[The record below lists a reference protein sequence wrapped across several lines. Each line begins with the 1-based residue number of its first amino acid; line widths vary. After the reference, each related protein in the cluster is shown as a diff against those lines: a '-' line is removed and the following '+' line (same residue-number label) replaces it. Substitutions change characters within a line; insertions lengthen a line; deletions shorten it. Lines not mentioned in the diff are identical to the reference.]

1 MIATSITVAMITFM
15 PTFVDAKASDIDFKL
30 GGFIKVNAALNTNGI
45 NGIDDASGSYN
56 ADLLF
61 AHENK
66 GTRFGFNSKE
76 TRLHG
81 TLIKN
86 DSSIG
91 RIKAYVEGNF
101 GVESGADGNAV
112 EAYGTNNTRFVLRH
126 AYVEVGNFLIGQTIS
141 TFIDPRSFLDIL
153 DYGGNAA
160 IVFARQTQI
169 RYTAKLDDFTVRVSA
184 ENPTANLGYNL
195 ITDDQRF
202 PDLVGRIDFDP
213 TWGHFS
219 VAGIAREIRIDTDVY
234 EAHQLTGGFVATA
247 NKEIIAGKIEIMA
260 QYIRGGIGHYGAFS
274 AFSDGIILTDDNG
287 TKYIDP
293 VNIQG
298 VTVGTSIKWTEKFK
312 STFMGSWAENLD
324 TGHNTQTLGTG
335 HSIENVKS
343 LHANLY
349 YNLTEE
355 LLFGFEYKKMI
366 GELSDDTKPNVNR
379 YQLTM
384 IFNF

>member
-1 MIATSITVAMITFM
+1 MIASSITVAMITVL
-15 PTFVDAKASDIDFKL
+15 TSFVDAKANDIDFKF

-86 DSSIG
+86 NTSIG

-126 AYVEVGNFLIGQTIS
+126 AYVEAGNFLIGQTIS

-169 RYTAKLDDFTVRVSA
+169 RYTAKLDDFTFRVSA
-184 ENPTANLGYNL
+184 ENPTTNLGYNL
-195 ITDDQRF
+195 ITDDQRV
-202 PDLVGRIDFDP
+202 PDFIGRIDFDP

-219 VAGIAREIRIDTDVY
+219 VAGIARETRIDTEEY
-234 EAHQLTGGFVATA
+234 EAHKLTGGFVVTA
-247 NKEIIAGKIEIMA
+247 NKEIVPGKIEVMA

-274 AFSDGIILTDDNG
+274 AFSDGIILIDDNG
-287 TKYIDP
+287 NEYIDP

-298 VTVGTSIKWTEKFK
+298 VTVGTSIKWTEKFR

-366 GELSDDTKPNVNR
+366 GELSDDTEPNVNR
-379 YQLTM
+379 YQMTM